1 MTDAGHPSRHGFK
14 RCARC
19 GAWRREEGVA
29 PLHWGDG
36 TPAEGDVVACVDS
49 SVCTRLAGV
58 GTGRLDVVG
67 YDANGAEVA
76 S

>member
-1 MTDAGHPSRHGFK
+1 
-14 RCARC
+14 
-19 GAWRREEGVA
+19 VA

-76 S
+76 T